1 MLLHRSGLPVLVP
14 SPQRYA
20 IHKLIVASRRGPS
33 AGAKREKDLHQAR
46 LLTQALEATRRQ
58 DDLAFAFMEAWDK
71 GENWR
76 ETIRRGLNLFDADTR
91 ETVNTILGKS
101 LREIGAS
108 PEGFT
113 MRD

>member
-1 MLLHRSGLPVLVP
+1 M
-14 SPQRYA
+14 
-20 IHKLIVASRRGPS
+20 
-33 AGAKREKDLHQAR
+33 D
-46 LLTQALEATRRQ
+46 
-58 DDLAFAFMEAWDK
+58 AWDK

>member
-1 MLLHRSGLPVLVP
+1 MLVP

-58 DDLAFAFMEAWDK
+58 DDLAFAFREAWDK

-91 ETVNTILGKS
+91 ENPSAKLVRVLKDSRYVIS
-101 LREIGAS
+101 
-108 PEGFT
+108 
-113 MRD
+113 

>member
-1 MLLHRSGLPVLVP
+1 MHRSGLPVLVP

-20 IHKLIVASRRGPS
+20 IHKLIVASRLGPS

-91 ETVNTILGKS
+91 ETVNTILGKA
-101 LREIGAS
+101 LREIGAT

>member
-1 MLLHRSGLPVLVP
+1 MLVP

-20 IHKLIVASRRGPS
+20 IHKLIVASRLGPS

-76 ETIRRGLNLFDADTR
+76 ETIRRGLNLFEGNSQHR
-91 ETVNTILGKS
+91 PGKS
-101 LREIGAS
+101 
-108 PEGFT
+108 PP
-113 MRD
+113 RDWCDS